1 MVSPITSLEGDAGST
16 MDAQATDTT
25 HRPKSMAEYAADL
38 ARSGVRI
45 LPGAQGTYWTTYESY
60 AMMRLP
66 TFHLTPPTSQE
77 VQQILWRG
85 RAAIATY
92 LLEPDEYHPAN
103 AWLYLCTDQTYA
115 LEKLPPARRQNVRR
129 GLKEL
134 TIAPL
139 TSEQLLVHGVHAF
152 CDTRRRVGLSDG
164 TAEGFQHYLT
174 AHASLPEHVF
184 LGAWKEN
191 QLAAYLSIIEVD
203 DWVEIEGTFSM
214 DALRQYKPN
223 DTLIYSALS
232 HYLTE
237 RRCRLVC
244 NGLSSIQAESNA
256 AGLHVFKTN
265 TGFEARPV
273 HRAFVP
279 HPLLR
284 PFDNPL
290 TLWSVNTMLRFRP
303 GDRRLRKVGGV
314 FASMH
319 GDTHMLEVAARSTSD
334 G

>member
-1 MVSPITSLEGDAGST
+1 MRHSKYIKFFILSKGESGMMIDPLPGAHKVQP
-16 MDAQATDTT
+16 
-25 HRPKSMAEYAADL
+25 RSMAEYAADL

-85 RAAIATY
+85 CAAIATY

-115 LEKLPPARRQNVRR
+115 LEKLPPAKRRNVRR

-164 TAEGFQHYLT
+164 TAEGFRRDLT

-203 DWVEIEGTFSM
+203 DWVEITCFSM
-214 DALRQYKPN
+214 DALRQYRPN

-244 NGLSSIQAESNA
+244 NGLSSI
-256 AGLHVFKTN
+256 
-265 TGFEARPV
+265 
-273 HRAFVP
+273 
-279 HPLLR
+279 
-284 PFDNPL
+284 
-290 TLWSVNTMLRFRP
+290 
-303 GDRRLRKVGGV
+303 
-314 FASMH
+314 
-319 GDTHMLEVAARSTSD
+319 
-334 G
+334 

>member
-1 MVSPITSLEGDAGST
+1 
-16 MDAQATDTT
+16 MDAQATDSTQQPT
-25 HRPKSMAEYAADL
+25 SMTEYAADL

-45 LPGAQGTYWTTYESY
+45 LPGAAGTYWSAYESY
-60 AMMRLP
+60 AMIRLP
-66 TFHLTPPTSQE
+66 TFHLTPPTAQE

-85 RAAIATY
+85 RAAMATY
-92 LLEPDEYHPAN
+92 LLEPDEHHPAN
-103 AWLYLCTDQTYA
+103 AWLYLCTDQTYS

-139 TSEQLLVHGVHAF
+139 TAEQLSVHSVQAF

-164 TAEGFQHYLT
+164 TPEEFQHYLT
-174 AHASLPEHVF
+174 GHASLPEFVF

-214 DALRQYKPN
+214 DTLRQYKPN
-223 DTLIYSALS
+223 DTLIYSALR

-244 NGLSSIQAESNA
+244 NGLSSIEAESNA
-256 AGLHVFKTN
+256 AGLHVFKTKI
-265 TGFEARPV
+265 GFEARSV

-284 PFDNPL
+284 PFVNPL
-290 TLWSVNTMLRFRP
+290 TLWSVNTLLHFRP
-303 GDRRLRKVGGV
+303 TDRRLRKAAGV
-314 FASMH
+314 LASMR
-319 GDTHMLEVAARSTSD
+319 GDTHMLDVAARNPR
-334 G
+334 GE

>member
-1 MVSPITSLEGDAGST
+1 
-16 MDAQATDTT
+16 
-25 HRPKSMAEYAADL
+25 MAEYAADL

-45 LPGAQGTYWTTYESY
+45 LPGAPGTYWTAYESY
-60 AMMRLP
+60 AKMRLP

-92 LLEPDEYHPAN
+92 LLEPDERHPAN
-103 AWLYLCTDQTYA
+103 AWLYLCTDQTYS
-115 LEKLPPARRQNVRR
+115 LKKLPPAKRRNVRR

-139 TSEQLLVHGVHAF
+139 TFEQLLVHGVHAF

-164 TAEGFQHYLT
+164 TPEEFQRDLT
-174 AHASLPEHVF
+174 AHAGLPELVF
-184 LGAWKEN
+184 LGAWKEK

-203 DWVEIEGTFSM
+203 DWVEITCFSM
-214 DALRQYKPN
+214 DALLQYRPN
-223 DTLIYSALS
+223 DTLIYSALC

-244 NGLSSIQAESNA
+244 IGLSSIQAESNA

-265 TGFEARPV
+265 IGFQARRG
-273 HRAFVP
+273 HRAFVT

-284 PFDNPL
+284 PFVNPL
-290 TLWSVNTMLRFRP
+290 TLWGVNTMLRFKP
-303 GDRRLRKVGGV
+303 GDRRLRKVRGAL
-314 FASMH
+314 ASMR
-319 GDTHMLEVAARSTSD
+319 GDTHMLDVAARSRNEE
-334 G
+334 